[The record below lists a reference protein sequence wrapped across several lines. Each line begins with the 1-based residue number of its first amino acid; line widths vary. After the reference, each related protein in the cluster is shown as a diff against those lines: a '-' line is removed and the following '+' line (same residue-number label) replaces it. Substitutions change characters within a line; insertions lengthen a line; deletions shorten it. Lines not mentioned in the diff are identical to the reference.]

1 LEVKV
6 KQLLFEIRDNIGYIT
21 LNRPEAANAI
31 NFDLAKELASIALR
45 CDEDREVR
53 AVLLTG
59 AGKLFC
65 GGGDLKSFAA
75 QPPGKLP
82 AHLKDV
88 TLYLHKA
95 IHLLARMNAPVV
107 MAINGNAGG
116 AGMSLAMSGD
126 ITLAAESAKF
136 TLAYTR
142 VGLTPDG
149 SSTYYLPRLVGVRR
163 AMELALTNR
172 TLSAREAE
180 TMGLITRVV
189 PDAELMN
196 QANALALELARGATT
211 AFGGVKRLLY
221 ASANMPLDA
230 QMELETEWIADAA
243 RSTDA
248 KEGIAAF
255 LEKRTPKFIGE

>member
-1 LEVKV
+1 MPN
-6 KQLLFEIRDNIGYIT
+6 LLFEVRDNVGYVT

-31 NFDLAKELASIALR
+31 NFDLAKELASVALH
-45 CDEDREVR
+45 CDEDRTVR

-65 GGGDLKSFAA
+65 GGGDLRSFAA
-75 QPPGKLP
+75 QPPEKLP
-82 AHLKDV
+82 AHLKEV

-95 IHLLARMNAPVV
+95 IHLFARMNAPVV

-116 AGMSLAMSGD
+116 AGMSLALAGD
-126 ITLAAESAKF
+126 ITFAAESAKF

-172 TLSAREAE
+172 VLTAREAAA
-180 TMGLITRVV
+180 MGLITGAV
-189 PDAELMN
+189 PDAELMDR
-196 QANALALELARGATT
+196 ANAIVSELAHGPTT

-221 ASANMPLDA
+221 ASANMTLDA
-230 QMELETEWIADAA
+230 QMEVETEWIADAA
-243 RSTDA
+243 RSNDA
-248 KEGIAAF
+248 REGIAAF
-255 LEKRTPKFIGE
+255 LAKRAPKFTGE

>member
-1 LEVKV
+1 MKH
-6 KQLLFEIRDNIGYIT
+6 LLFEVRNNVGYIT

-31 NFDLAKELASIALR
+31 DFDLAKELASVALR
-45 CDEDREVR
+45 CDEDQSIR

-59 AGKLFC
+59 AGRIFC

-75 QPPGKLP
+75 QSPENLP
-82 AHLKDV
+82 THLKEV
-88 TLYLHKA
+88 TFYLHKA
-95 IHLLARMNAPVV
+95 IHRFARMNAPVV
-107 MAINGNAGG
+107 IAINGNAGG
-116 AGMSLAMSGD
+116 AGMSLSLSGD
-126 ITLAAESAKF
+126 LTLAAESAKF

-149 SSTYYLPRLVGVRR
+149 SSTYYLPRLIGVRR

-172 TLSAREAE
+172 TLTAREAE
-180 TMGLITRVV
+180 AMGLISRAV

-196 QANALALELARGATT
+196 QANAMTLELAKGATT

-255 LEKRTPKFIGE
+255 LAKRTPKFIGA